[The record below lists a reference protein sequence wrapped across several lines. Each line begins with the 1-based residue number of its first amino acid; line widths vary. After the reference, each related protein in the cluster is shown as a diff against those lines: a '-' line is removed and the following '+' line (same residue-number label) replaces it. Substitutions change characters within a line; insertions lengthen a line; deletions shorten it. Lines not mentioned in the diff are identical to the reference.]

1 MILFRIGITEG
12 ILEHEHLRLSL
23 VSFIDFLFRYL
34 DFAFTRIY
42 LYKTLPSMILFHRMS
57 KLFELLTSSE
67 HIMLIK
73 HHAIT

>member
-12 ILEHEHLRLSL
+12 ILEHEHLRLSH

-34 DFAFTRIY
+34 DFAFIR
-42 LYKTLPSMILFHRMS
+42 LQSMILFHRMS
-57 KLFELLTSSE
+57 KLFKLMTSSE

-73 HHAIT
+73 HHAST